1 MSNMSSAF
9 WAPDDHA
16 SARPVSAVSNF
27 ATMTAPQGGFRS
39 RFGAVGN
46 GTGWTATRS
55 ATPDRLEPE
64 PEPEAVDPIEEASQ
78 QGFLIGFQEGERITR
93 EAFEADDK
101 LRRELTAA
109 IGQLGGVGEGT
120 LASLLSHSVLRLVTQ
135 IVGEVPVDEARLAE
149 RCAAI
154 AAHIDPDDGKAVL
167 EVNPLDLP
175 LIPTD
180 GLGVALVANGQLAR
194 GSVRLATSD
203 GWIEDGP
210 DVRLDRLKAMMD
222 DMEGRL

>member
-1 MSNMSSAF
+1 VG
-9 WAPDDHA
+9 D
-16 SARPVSAVSNF
+16 
-27 ATMTAPQGGFRS
+27 
-39 RFGAVGN
+39 GA
-46 GTGWTATRS
+46 GWTATRS
-55 ATPDRLEPE
+55 PTPDYMEPE
-64 PEPEAVDPIEEASQ
+64 PEPEVDPIEQASQ
-78 QGFLIGFQEGERITR
+78 EGFLVGFQEGERITR
-93 EAFEADDK
+93 EAHEADDSI
-101 LRRELTAA
+101 RRDLIAA

-135 IVGEVPVDEARLAE
+135 IVGEVPVDEERLAE
-149 RCAAI
+149 RCVAI
-154 AAHIDPDDGKAVL
+154 AAHIDPDDDKAVL

-175 LIPTD
+175 LIPTE
-180 GLGVALVANGQLAR
+180 GLGVALTPNAQLSR

>member
-1 MSNMSSAF
+1 MSNMSSF
-9 WAPDDHA
+9 WAREGV
-16 SARPVSAVSNF
+16 SAAPVSPVTGF
-27 ATMTAPQGGFRS
+27 AAMAAPRGGFRS
-39 RFGAVGN
+39 RFGAVGD

-55 ATPDRLEPE
+55 HTADHLEPE
-64 PEPEAVDPIEEASQ
+64 AQIDPIEEASQ
-78 QGFLIGFQEGERITR
+78 QGFVIGFQEGERVTR
-93 EAFEADDK
+93 EAFEADDS
-101 LRRELTAA
+101 LRREIIAA
-109 IGQLGGVGEGT
+109 IGQLGGVGEGA
-120 LASLLSHSVLRLVTQ
+120 LASMLSHAVLRLVTQ
-135 IVGEVPVDEARLAE
+135 IVGEVPVDEVRLAE

-175 LIPTD
+175 LIPVD
-180 GLGVALVANGQLAR
+180 GLGVALTPNPQLSR

-210 DVRLDRLKAMMD
+210 DVRLSRLAAMMD

>member
-1 MSNMSSAF
+1 MSNMSSSF
-9 WAPDDHA
+9 WAHDDHA
-16 SARPVSAVSNF
+16 SATPVSPITNF
-27 ATMTAPQGGFRS
+27 AAMTAPRGGFRS
-39 RFGAVGN
+39 RFGAVGD
-46 GTGWTATRS
+46 GAGWTATRTTG
-55 ATPDRLEPE
+55 ADRLEPE
-64 PEPEAVDPIEEASQ
+64 PEIDPIEQASQ
-78 QGFLIGFQEGERITR
+78 QAFVAGFQEGERITR
-93 EAFEADDK
+93 EAAEADDGV
-101 LRRELTAA
+101 RRDLIAA

-120 LASLLSHSVLRLVTQ
+120 LASLLSQSVLRLVTQ
-135 IVGEVPVDEARLAE
+135 IVGEVPVDEERLAT
-149 RCAAI
+149 RCAAV

-180 GLGVALVANGQLAR
+180 GLSVALVPNPQLAR

>member
-1 MSNMSSAF
+1 MSDMSSF
-9 WAPDDHA
+9 WAPDADVGA
-16 SARPVSAVSNF
+16 TSVSPVTGFSAMA
-27 ATMTAPQGGFRS
+27 QQGGGFRS
-39 RFGAVGN
+39 RFGAVGD

-55 ATPDRLEPE
+55 ATPDHLEPE
-64 PEPEAVDPIEEASQ
+64 PEVDPVEQASQ
-78 QGFLIGFQEGERITR
+78 QGFVAGFQEGERMAR
-93 EAFEADDK
+93 EAAEADDSI
-101 LRRELTAA
+101 RRELIAA

-135 IVGEVPVDEARLAE
+135 IVGEVPVDEARLTE
-149 RCAAI
+149 RCAAV

-167 EVNPLDLP
+167 EVSPLDLP
-175 LIPTD
+175 LIPAE
-180 GLGVALVANGQLAR
+180 GLGVALVPNPQLAR

-222 DMEGRL
+222 DMEGRQ